1 MKYTCAVCG
10 REFEKVKN
18 RQTICSDECRM
29 LKRKECERRNHM
41 QRKLKS
47 ESEKRKSASN
57 SKSIAEIQAEARNL
71 GLSYGEY
78 VARNGGI

>member
-1 MKYTCAVCG
+1 MKYICAVCG

-18 RQTICSDECRM
+18 RQTICSDECRE
-29 LKRKECERRNHM
+29 LRKKENVTKAWNK
-41 QRKLKS
+41 RKLKA
-47 ESEKRKSASN
+47 EIEKRKSASN

-78 VARNGGI
+78 VARNGGR

>member
-10 REFEKVKN
+10 REFEKTHS
-18 RQTICSDECRM
+18 RQTICSDECRT
-29 LKRKECERRNHM
+29 LKRKEYMRRNYKK
-41 QRKLKS
+41 RKLKANAK
-47 ESEKRKSASN
+47 KRKSA